1 MNISRK
7 TSSIGVII
15 CVLTIIM
22 ASLCGLFVSVKY
34 FFRESQILG
43 VIILLYSL
51 FWLVFSVAFIYSCI
65 LGVETRFTDTEI
77 QKIRRGCVINS
88 IKWDDYRAAYLK
100 RGIYGNVTVTLFPL
114 YHTKIVIKKMTVAE
128 MRREGVYQFV
138 LLKWFVYSKDGSE
151 VVHFIERKYGTKL

>member
-15 CVLTIIM
+15 CVLMIIM

-51 FWLVFSVAFIYSCI
+51 FWLVFSVVFIYSCI

-77 QKIRRGCVINS
+77 QKIRRGCVISS

-138 LLKWFVYSKDGSE
+138 LLKWFVYSKEGSE